1 MSRWE
6 QTKAKEKSI
15 TDHHAFVERV
25 PEGRRKRLK
34 KRSKVSDTEKL
45 SIAHAVLVEKEF
57 ETEVAKA
64 FRLSNARINAIVK
77 QATQNKRIFK
87 ELRETHYENLNRKA
101 IIKQ

>member
-57 ETEVAKA
+57 
-64 FRLSNARINAIVK
+64 
-77 QATQNKRIFK
+77 
-87 ELRETHYENLNRKA
+87 
-101 IIKQ
+101 